1 MVSFVD
7 LTNRE
12 RRWGL
17 RSRGGTY
24 TRSGAPERPASGS
37 GEVDGDDEVDDKV
50 SKMLHRR
57 FEIEM

>member
-1 MVSFVD
+1 VS
-7 LTNRE
+7 
-12 RRWGL
+12 
-17 RSRGGTY
+17 S
-24 TRSGAPERPASGS
+24 S

>member
-7 LTNRE
+7 LTNRGKE
-12 RRWGL
+12 GDGE
-17 RSRGGTY
+17 SIGGTY
-24 TRSGAPERPASGS
+24 TRSGAPERPASSFGK
-37 GEVDGDDEVDDKV
+37 VDGDDEVDDKV